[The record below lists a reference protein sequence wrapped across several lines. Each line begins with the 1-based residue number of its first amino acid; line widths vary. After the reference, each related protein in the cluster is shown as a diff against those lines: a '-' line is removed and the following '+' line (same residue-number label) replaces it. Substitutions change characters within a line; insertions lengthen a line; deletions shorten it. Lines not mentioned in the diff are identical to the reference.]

1 MISTDFN
8 YESSVDNANRLRL
21 RTPKHSAQQMV
32 TMVTVNLTFSRV
44 TQHTYWDL
52 GRFTVEVSTSHADTA
67 RTVGLFWTSD
77 RPFAETST

>member
-8 YESSVDNANRLRL
+8 YESSVDNANRLHH

-32 TMVTVNLTFSRV
+32 TMVTVILTFCRV

-52 GRFTVEVSTSHADTA
+52 GRFT
-67 RTVGLFWTSD
+67 F
-77 RPFAETST
+77 